1 MAEIRLASCLIVR
14 QPQSINFVPSS
25 SSASVGCFVAHSTTR
40 GFVSR
45 TGAAVVGTASAVVG
59 AIRLAV
65 ASLREANAAS
75 SSAAGCIH
83 EIWLQQVRFTG
94 MHALA
99 IVTAAGIITGA
110 IVIVQ
115 SMAILPQVGAASSL
129 GRLIALI
136 VIREVG
142 PLLVAFIV
150 IGRSATATSVELGTM
165 VVGDEIAVLR
175 SLGIAPRA
183 YVVFPRLAGIT
194 VATMVLMVY
203 FDLAAVAGGY
213 VVSFLFVR
221 LPLSFF
227 LGSVAHHL
235 RVIDLTATLAKG
247 FLFGAVI
254 SAVACH
260 FGLSVQQ
267 SPTEIPKAA
276 LRTVVNAILLCL
288 VADLALTFA
297 SLRL

>member
-1 MAEIRLASCLIVR
+1 MGCTVARTS
-14 QPQSINFVPSS
+14 QPDL
-25 SSASVGCFVAHSTTR
+25 VA
-40 GFVSR
+40 R
-45 TGAAVVGTASAVVG
+45 TGTSVATTVGNIAG

-65 ASLREANAAS
+65 TSVREAYAAS
-75 SSAAGCIH
+75 RSAVGCIH

-94 MHALA
+94 MHALT

-110 IVIVQ
+110 IVIIQ
-115 SMAILPQVGAASSL
+115 SMAILPQVGAADSL

-175 SLGIAPRA
+175 SLGIPPRA

-194 VATMVLMVY
+194 VATMALMVY

-221 LPLSFF
+221 LSPSFF
-227 LGSVAHHL
+227 LGSVARHL

-247 FLFGAVI
+247 FLFGAII
-254 SAVACH
+254 SAIACH

-276 LRTVVNAILLCL
+276 LKTVVNAILLCL
-288 VADLALTFA
+288 VADLVLTFA